1 MRILMSFIIFFLV
14 LTDFVSKIFSFF
26 WLWDCYTLQELWYQ
40 IIGLNNFFLVKVSL
54 LYLLEGKKKR
64 RFLKTRISW
73 NSEHQET
80 SLYFLSEWKAGS
92 MVQTMGYYG
101 DALWLA
107 HMNGH
112 KPISKPITINNGPTN
127 RGNAISIIP
136 TVDHPFTHITLCF
149 SKWSG
154 KFWSVV

>member
-1 MRILMSFIIFFLV
+1 MSFIIFFLV

-54 LYLLEGKKKR
+54 LYLLWGKKKQ
-64 RFLKTRISW
+64 RFLKTRIAW
-73 NSEHQET
+73 NSERQET
-80 SLYFLSEWKAGS
+80 SLFIWMKRGS
-92 MVQTMGYYG
+92 MVQTMCYG
-101 DALWLA
+101 DVLWLA

-127 RGNAISIIP
+127 RGNAISMIP
-136 TVDHPFTHITLCF
+136 TVDHPFTYITLCF